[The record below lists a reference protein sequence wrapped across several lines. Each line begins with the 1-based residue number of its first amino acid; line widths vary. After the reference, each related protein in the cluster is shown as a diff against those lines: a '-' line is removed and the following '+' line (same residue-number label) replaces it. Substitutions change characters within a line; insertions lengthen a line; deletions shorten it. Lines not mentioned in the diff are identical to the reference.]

1 MVLGSQGPGRVGRR
15 RSSKAAKRD
24 ARAAHPGRRGSRL
37 LTRGAAV
44 SARGTRT
51 PVRAVP
57 PFRGA
62 GAYRRATRGGGD
74 ARLPEPAGAVPRL
87 RPPRAAARSRGRRR
101 RARGR
106 TARSGGVGGRR
117 GTCVRRL
124 GTGSDG
130 TFRGRFAAIAETRKP
145 CKSAVSRRRVLQR
158 ILHPGRR
165 RVRRNRGPE
174 RARPRAPRAPRSRTR
189 GARRSPRPGPR
200 RPGAGRR
207 GPRPRRSSAA

>member
-15 RSSKAAKRD
+15 RFSQRKRD

-37 LTRGAAV
+37 LTRGPAA

-57 PFRGA
+57 PRRGA
-62 GAYRRATRGGGD
+62 GAARRAMHGGGD
-74 ARLPEPAGAVPRL
+74 ARLPAPYRVGPRL

-145 CKSAVSRRRVLQR
+145 CKSAVSRRRVLQW

-174 RARPRAPRAPRSRTR
+174 RARPLAPAALRSRTR